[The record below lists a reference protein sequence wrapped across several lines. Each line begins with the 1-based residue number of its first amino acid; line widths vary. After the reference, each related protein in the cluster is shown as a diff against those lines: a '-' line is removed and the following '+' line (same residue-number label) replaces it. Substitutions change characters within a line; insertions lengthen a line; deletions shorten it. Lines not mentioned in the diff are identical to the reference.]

1 MHCTT
6 SNGGISRRPYAG
18 RRCANRKL
26 RKLKAALVQQQDSLV
41 KAVNEDFSC
50 RAEGDTL
57 IAEIMTTVQAL
68 NYMVKNVRKWMRPSG
83 RHVNML
89 FAPASNEV
97 VYQPLGVIGIMV
109 PWNYPIQLALVPIAT
124 ALAAGNRAMVKMS
137 EFTPATNHALKDMLA
152 SAFDEEEVAIIEGE
166 IDVSAPFQKCRN
178 HLIFTGSTAVGKH
191 VMAAAAKNLTPVT
204 LELGGNHRL

>member
-1 MHCTT
+1 MVATVSTLH
-6 SNGGISRRPYAG
+6 SPAQEIERLHALHHQQLEAFRADPMPDAAA
-18 RRCANRKL
+18 RIEKL
-26 RKLKAALVQQQDSLV
+26 RKLKTALVQQQDSLV

-124 ALAAGNRAMVKMS
+124 ALAAGNQAK
-137 EFTPATNHALKDMLA
+137 
-152 SAFDEEEVAIIEGE
+152 
-166 IDVSAPFQKCRN
+166 RN
-178 HLIFTGSTAVGKH
+178 ARV
-191 VMAAAAKNLTPVT
+191 
-204 LELGGNHRL
+204 